1 MISKLRSI
9 LQLTSAFV
17 LATCT
22 SSCFAV
28 TDLDRFET
36 KAGATGNF
44 SDLRLTVRGM
54 TSHVAEMFEYRIVDK
69 NNTIQSRGFVIP
81 LGGPEATLFVPQAVP
96 VGDGF
101 KLDFYADH
109 DKSGAYNDGSV
120 PGSKDHAWRLSLEKP
135 NDDGAFVIDF
145 QHNQVFSFLAVPE
158 PARTFG
164 TDAKIRLV
172 NTGSL
177 VGKRVEVRVSDTETK
192 HVVGL
197 YRVPSLPDLTT
208 PLDITIAGMIEE
220 GVTYDLAVYTD
231 DGKATAGTIKSFRIG
246 QIAARPGQTGLT
258 VDFDPNT
265 APVVTDVPSP

>member
-1 MISKLRSI
+1 MTLRSL
-9 LQLTSAFV
+9 LQLTTTAA
-17 LATCT
+17 LAVCA

-44 SDLRLTVRGM
+44 RDLRLTVRGM
-54 TSHVAEMFEYRIVDK
+54 TSHVAEMFEYRVVDT
-69 NNTIQSRGFVIP
+69 NNTIQSRGFIIP

-96 VGDGF
+96 VGEGF

-109 DKSGAYNDGSV
+109 DNSGAYNDGSV
-120 PGSKDHAWRLSLEKP
+120 PGSKDHAWRLTLDKP

-172 NTGSL
+172 NAGPL
-177 VGKRVEVRVSDTETK
+177 VGKRVEVRVSDSETK
-192 HVVGL
+192 HIVGL
-197 YRVPSLPDLTT
+197 YRVPVLPDITK

-220 GVTYDLAVYTD
+220 GVTYDLSVYTD

-246 QIAARPGQTGLT
+246 KVPAKGGLT
-258 VDFDPNT
+258 IDFDPNT

>member
-1 MISKLRSI
+1 MALRNA
-9 LQLTSAFV
+9 LQLVTTMA
-17 LATCT
+17 LAACA

-36 KAGATGNF
+36 KGAATGNF
-44 SDLRLTVRGM
+44 RDLRLTVRGM
-54 TSHVAEMFEYRIVDK
+54 TSHVAEMFEYRIVDI

-81 LGGPEATLFVPQAVP
+81 LGGPEASLFVPQAVP
-96 VGDGF
+96 VGEGF

-120 PGSKDHAWRLSLEKP
+120 PGTKDHAWRLTLDKP
-135 NDDGAFVIDF
+135 NDDGVFSIDF

-164 TDAKIRLV
+164 TDAKVRLV
-172 NTGSL
+172 NVGSL
-177 VGKRVEVRVSDTETK
+177 VGKRVEVRIADSETK

-197 YRVPSLPDLTT
+197 YRVPVLPPINN

-220 GVTYDLAVYTD
+220 GVTYDLSVYTD
-231 DGKATAGTIKSFRIG
+231 DGKATAGSIKSFRIP
-246 QIAARPGQTGLT
+246 QIAAKGGLGL
-258 VDFDPNT
+258 DFDPNT